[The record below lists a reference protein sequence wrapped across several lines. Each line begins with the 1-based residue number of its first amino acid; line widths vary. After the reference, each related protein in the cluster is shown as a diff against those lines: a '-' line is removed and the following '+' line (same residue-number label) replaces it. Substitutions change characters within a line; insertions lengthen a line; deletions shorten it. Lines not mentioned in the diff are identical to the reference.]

1 MTILPTSLVTS
12 LKPSPVMSLVKL
24 SLDEWVTMTVTK
36 TMDPRKRDS
45 FVCEDEPMPLRDV
58 FGQEKPLHRDA
69 LLDHHIPNAEVPSN
83 FANSLE
89 LYGSFPEYD
98 SIPFAVPQCL
108 PPPPTPTLL
117 LPPTPLLLPSSPFKF
132 QRGHKKNKTH
142 KKSNLKAKLNTY
154 RAYPALRQAIEARES
169 NHHENIELIRTSYY
183 DKRET
188 DLSNLMKILE
198 LQPQQLVCSSE
209 SLDVERRKLS
219 EKEVDIGRCHRDS
232 LELYAQSSANLCR
245 SQSEKFS
252 CIFTLT
258 ADIVSQ
264 EEDNT
269 NPFLAFQLHCR
280 FAPHLINL
288 TRAIVMPHMTMS
300 TFSPSTDSIGY
311 YRNIV
316 QDLQLK
322 LFESE
327 WTQLKGERNEYEF
340 ADLPWTLP
348 SSPDCEFIKFDSNE
362 DNGW

>member
-1 MTILPTSLVTS
+1 
-12 LKPSPVMSLVKL
+12 
-24 SLDEWVTMTVTK
+24 
-36 TMDPRKRDS
+36 
-45 FVCEDEPMPLRDV
+45 MPLCDM
-58 FGQEKPLHRDA
+58 FGQEKPLHHDT
-69 LLDHHIPNAEVPSN
+69 LLDHCISDAEVLSN
-83 FANSLE
+83 FANLLE

-98 SIPFAVPQCL
+98 SIPFTVPQCL

-117 LPPTPLLLPSSPFKF
+117 LPPTPLLLPSSPFEF

-154 RAYPALRQAIEARES
+154 RTYPALHQAIKARES
-169 NHHENIELIRTSYY
+169 NHCKNIESIHTSYY
-183 DKRET
+183 DKY
-188 DLSNLMKILE
+188 
-198 LQPQQLVCSSE
+198 
-209 SLDVERRKLS
+209 
-219 EKEVDIGRCHRDS
+219 S

-252 CIFTLT
+252 HIFMLT

-269 NPFLAFQLHCR
+269 NPFLAFQLHHR

-288 TRAIVMPHMTMS
+288 TRAIIMPHMTMS

-311 YRNIV
+311 YHNIV

-340 ADLPWTLP
+340 PDLPWTLP
-348 SSPDCEFIKFDSNE
+348 SSPNCKFIKFDLNE

>member
-1 MTILPTSLVTS
+1 M
-12 LKPSPVMSLVKL
+12 
-24 SLDEWVTMTVTK
+24 VTK

-45 FVCEDEPMPLRDV
+45 FVCEDEPMPLCDV
-58 FGQEKPLHRDA
+58 FGQEKPLHHDA
-69 LLDHHIPNAEVPSN
+69 LLDHRIPNTEVPSN

-108 PPPPTPTLL
+108 PPPPMPTLL
-117 LPPTPLLLPSSPFKF
+117 LPPTPLLLPSSPFEF

-142 KKSNLKAKLNTY
+142 KKSNPKAKLNTY
-154 RAYPALRQAIEARES
+154 HAYPALRQAIEARES
-169 NHHENIELIRTSYY
+169 NHHKNIESIHTSYY

-188 DLSNLMKILE
+188 DLSDLMKILE
-198 LQPQQLVCSSE
+198 LLHCMLDSQEFEITSINKAAAALVCSSE

-219 EKEVDIGRCHRDS
+219 EKEVDIGRHHRDS
-232 LELYAQSSANLCR
+232 LELYAQSSANLCH

-252 CIFTLT
+252 HIFTLA

-311 YRNIV
+311 YCNII

-348 SSPDCEFIKFDSNE
+348 SSPDCKFVKFDSNE